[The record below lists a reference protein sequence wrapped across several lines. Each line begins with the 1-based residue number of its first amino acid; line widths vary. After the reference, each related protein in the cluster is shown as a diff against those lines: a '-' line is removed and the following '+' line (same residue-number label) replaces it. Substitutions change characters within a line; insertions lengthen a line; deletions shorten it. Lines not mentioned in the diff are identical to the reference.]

1 MLRQGF
7 GAFILLWEARHL
19 TMPYCPECLAEYVEG
34 AVNCI
39 DCGVALRPGLPP
51 ARPSGDSPEVKLV
64 RVRTFRGP
72 TAQLDADLARN
83 LLQEEGIP
91 CVLPGQSSAEVL
103 PGVGVVQLLVR
114 KEDAE
119 EAVEILK
126 SYLDSPG
133 AAEER

>member
-1 MLRQGF
+1 
-7 GAFILLWEARHL
+7 
-19 TMPYCPECLAEYVEG
+19 MPYCPECLTEYVEG
-34 AVNCI
+34 AVNCS

-83 LLQEEGIP
+83 LLEEEGIP

-103 PGVGVVQLLVR
+103 PGIDVVQLLVR

-133 AAEER
+133 TTEAQ